1 MSRISILCVG
11 KELTSLPLEVKLAD
25 IPYGEVR
32 NKGQGKLGTKCDR
45 INYSLLT
52 AKTEITGLE
61 LVQQH
66 SPHIVICELSSSID
80 GYSLLEQIRR
90 NQDTSVIPVIFL
102 SNTFDPNQHRKAM
115 EMGADDILFAPYSQS
130 DLNKAITAR
139 LTRHNLILKQSEQKL
154 EQLRHNIATFLPHEI
169 RTALTGIIAGTELL
183 LNSTMPLEPCVI
195 KELLGCINLSGKR
208 LSRLAHNFLLYSEL
222 KTLADDQIKIQDLQN
237 QQTDSVCNSIAQIS
251 VKQAQHHH
259 RQDDL
264 ILDLQETSINISPF
278 YLMKLVEELTDNA
291 CKFSNPGTPIK
302 IRSRIKNNYLFL
314 SICDHGRGMTSQQ
327 IQQIGLGLQFERAVY
342 EQQGFGLGL
351 AIAKDVVR
359 LHGGNLQISSI
370 PQKSTTVTLSFPIPK
385 SSLKQQLD
393 IVSSPCPRL
402 RSSKLENSLR

>member
-1 MSRISILCVG
+1 MSRISILCVSN
-11 KELTSLPLEVKLAD
+11 ELTNLPLQVKLGDLLHREAGNAQ
-25 IPYGEVR
+25 PKFRAG
-32 NKGQGKLGTKCDR
+32 CDR

-52 AKTEITGLE
+52 AKTEITGLQ

-80 GYSLLEQIRR
+80 GYSFLKQIRQ
-90 NQDTSVIPVIFL
+90 NQNTSIIPVIFL
-102 SNTFDPNQHRKAM
+102 SNTFDSAEHRKAM
-115 EMGADDILFAPYSQS
+115 EMGADDILFAPYSEL
-130 DLNKAITAR
+130 DLNKAIAAR
-139 LTRHNLILKQSEQKL
+139 LTRHNLVVEQSQQKL
-154 EQLRHNIATFLPHEI
+154 EELRHNIAAFLPHEI

-183 LNSTMPLEPCVI
+183 LNSTMPLDSCVI
-195 KELLGCINLSGKR
+195 KELLNCINLSGKR

-222 KTLADDQIKIQDLQN
+222 KTFADDQIKIQDLQN
-237 QQTDSVCNSIAQIS
+237 QKTDSVRKSIAQIT
-251 VKQAQHHH
+251 VKQAQQHH

-291 CKFSNPGTPIK
+291 CKFSQPGTPIK

-314 SICDHGRGMTSQQ
+314 SVCDRGRGMTSQQ
-327 IQQIGLGLQFERAVY
+327 IKEIGLGLQFERSIY

-351 AIAKDVVR
+351 AIAKDLVR

-370 PQKSTTVTLSFPIPK
+370 PQKSTTVTLSFPLPK
-385 SSLKQQLD
+385 SSLKKQLS
-393 IVSSPCPRL
+393 IVAPPCQ
-402 RSSKLENSLR
+402 SLRNSRLEKV

>member
-1 MSRISILCVG
+1 MSRISILCVSN
-11 KELTSLPLEVKLAD
+11 ELTNLPLQV
-25 IPYGEVR
+25 
-32 NKGQGKLGTKCDR
+32 NLGDLLHRETENPQPKFRAGCDR

-80 GYSLLEQIRR
+80 AYSFLEQIRQ
-90 NQDTSVIPVIFL
+90 NQDTSIIPVIFL
-102 SNTFDPNQHRKAM
+102 SNTFDPAEHRKAM
-115 EMGADDILFAPYSQS
+115 EMGADDILFAPYSES
-130 DLNKAITAR
+130 DLNKAIAAR
-139 LTRHNLILKQSEQKL
+139 LTRHNLVLEQSQQKL
-154 EQLRHNIATFLPHEI
+154 EELRHNIATFLPHEI

-183 LNSTMPLEPCVI
+183 LNSTMPLDSCMI
-195 KELLGCINLSGKR
+195 QELLNCINLSGKR

-222 KTLADDQIKIQDLQN
+222 KTFADDQIKIQDLQN
-237 QQTDSVCNSIAQIS
+237 QKTDSVRKSIAQIS

-264 ILDLQETSINISPF
+264 ILDLQETSINISPC

-291 CKFSNPGTPIK
+291 CKFSQPGTPIK

-314 SICDHGRGMTSQQ
+314 SVCDRGRGMTSQQ
-327 IQQIGLGLQFERAVY
+327 IQQIGLGLQFDRSVY

-370 PQKSTTVTLSFPIPK
+370 PQKSTTVTLSFSIPK
-385 SSLKQQLD
+385 SSLKQQLS
-393 IVSSPCPRL
+393 IVASPCQ
-402 RSSKLENSLR
+402 SLRNSSLEKA